1 MAAGRRRQVV
11 PASRQMLNELKY
23 EIAAEFGYPVVGV
36 NAGGM
41 DTEFASELG
50 TQQGSQGGSI
60 PWGQL
65 TSRENGSIG
74 GEITKRLVSNAEK
87 ELYNLN

>member
-23 EIAAEFGYPVVGV
+23 EIAAEFGYPVVGANV
-36 NAGGM
+36 GGM

-50 TQQGSQGGSI
+50 SEQGSQ
-60 PWGQL
+60 
-65 TSRENGSIG
+65 T
-74 GEITKRLVSNAEK
+74 
-87 ELYNLN
+87 

>member
-1 MAAGRRRQVV
+1 MATGRRRQVV

-23 EIAAEFGYPVVGV
+23 EIAAEFGYSVPG
-36 NAGGM
+36 AKLGGM

-50 TQQGSQGGSI
+50 SQQDNQGGYI
-60 PWGQL
+60 QWGQL

-87 ELYNLN
+87 QLYNLN